1 MHLETLDEWFA
12 DLPDELIHIVMEYC
26 DARSLATL
34 SATASWLSP
43 PAHEWATKK
52 AMERG
57 YAFAPGSK
65 VTAGRLA
72 VLESRGRRS
81 LGTYIN
87 ALGERRFVVRRQ
99 LSTSCS
105 VLILWYWSARAPC
118 RRYEFAS
125 QRTQVEFHMHVS
137 RLACLCPL
145 LLRSI
150 RHPRLRARAVSH
162 PGPGLSL
169 VHLYLLP
176 CLGQSPLWEAHAA
189 DIASVYNDSDPGVRG
204 AAGAA

>member
-72 VLESRGRRS
+72 VLESHEGAPSLRDTHQRPRRTAFRG
-81 LGTYIN
+81 
-87 ALGERRFVVRRQ
+87 FVDGSPQ
-99 LSTSCS
+99 
-105 VLILWYWSARAPC
+105 AA
-118 RRYEFAS
+118 
-125 QRTQVEFHMHVS
+125 
-137 RLACLCPL
+137 
-145 LLRSI
+145 
-150 RHPRLRARAVSH
+150 
-162 PGPGLSL
+162 
-169 VHLYLLP
+169 
-176 CLGQSPLWEAHAA
+176 QS
-189 DIASVYNDSDPGVRG
+189 
-204 AAGAA
+204 